1 MKFKNYLFELYP
13 DFPQDFDIK
22 SIKEV
27 DKVSNDLYD
36 DLKKAF
42 FDDNALKKIG
52 LDNITKKLQNVG
64 NGPYYTLF
72 ADEDKFLLSADYIGA
87 SIYWA
92 KKAGLSDI
100 EIISYLFISRTIGG
114 HIVFPRGNGVTT
126 VNQARGGEP
135 QTKGG
140 RYKGYYDRFD
150 LTLYAIKHWFAR
162 ENFSKINYAIDNY
175 KEWFELFI
183 NDIELEDGFKN
194 FINFFYLEDFVS
206 ENLEIIDLVNSDLK
220 NNKKLFL
227 DKEDISIPSTRESY
241 LQYVINSNI
250 IIWKRTK
257 KLLEK

>member
-64 NGPYYTLF
+64 NGDYYTLF
-72 ADEDKFLLSADYIGA
+72 VDRDKFLLSADYIGA

-114 HIVFPRGNGVTT
+114 HIVFRGAKVLLQLIKQGVESHKQK
-126 VNQARGGEP
+126 VDDI
-135 QTKGG
+135 KGIMT
-140 RYKGYYDRFD
+140 D
-150 LTLYAIKHWFAR
+150 
-162 ENFSKINYAIDNY
+162 
-175 KEWFELFI
+175 
-183 NDIELEDGFKN
+183 
-194 FINFFYLEDFVS
+194 
-206 ENLEIIDLVNSDLK
+206 
-220 NNKKLFL
+220 
-227 DKEDISIPSTRESY
+227 SI
-241 LQYVINSNI
+241 
-250 IIWKRTK
+250 
-257 KLLEK
+257 